1 MKGFCPKNG
10 ALGLF
15 LTSGVVLLTA
25 LGFQYIGGLA
35 PCVLCIYQ
43 RYAYGAAM
51 VCAVLVFSAGRSSAM
66 RTPALGGVALSFAT
80 GAGLA
85 LFHVGVEQL
94 WWEGSSSCQG
104 QALDLS
110 LSVEDLAADLL
121 SRPYARCDQVPWDF
135 MGLSMAGW
143 NVILSLG
150 LLGVAFSLLRR
161 SVRRRP
167 DY

>member
-1 MKGFCPKNG
+1 MRIFGPKNG

-15 LTSGVVLLTA
+15 LASGVILLTA

-51 VCAVLVFSAGRSSAM
+51 VCALLAFSGGRHSAT
-66 RTPALGGVALSFAT
+66 RTPALGGAALSFAT
-80 GAGLA
+80 GAGVA

-121 SRPYARCDQVPWDF
+121 SRPYARCDQVPWDLL
-135 MGLSMAGW
+135 GLSMAGW

-150 LLGVAFSLLRR
+150 LLGVALSLVRRSLRR
-161 SVRRRP
+161 RL
-167 DY
+167 Y